1 MKQLNELFDLKRKPS
16 NQLMVYCGLIFFIA
30 NFLGLIA
37 SVIVV
42 ASWSLY
48 ANRFL
53 GVTQGLAFVSGLGL
67 FVGFLKW
74 RGSIREVQ
82 RQLSEKFAKYSTLIL
97 TGDELWMLLGLSAS
111 VAGLLL
117 TLVLPFGF
125 LLLLAGLV
133 LLEHQLL
140 SAMKSLEAEE
150 QKFFSENDVQ
160 LSTCLSKTYDASYLI
175 YSLVTLYG
183 HSFVRMQENLDA
195 LECYLKARQDILGR

>member
-1 MKQLNELFDLKRKPS
+1 MNELFDLKARPS
-16 NQLMVYCGLIFFIA
+16 HHLMVYCGLIFFVA

-53 GVTQGLAFVSGLGL
+53 GVTQGLSFVSGLGL

-74 RGSIREVQ
+74 RGSIREIQ
-82 RQLSEKFAKYSTLIL
+82 RQLAERFPKYSSLIL

-111 VAGLLL
+111 VAGLFV

-133 LLEHQLL
+133 MLEYQLL
-140 SAMKSLEAEE
+140 SAMKSLEGEE

-160 LSTCLSKTYDASYLI
+160 ISTCLSKTYDVSYLI

-183 HSFVRMQENLDA
+183 HSFVRMQENLEA
-195 LECYLKARQDILGR
+195 IECYLKVRQDILGR

>member
-1 MKQLNELFDLKRKPS
+1 LNELFDLKARPS
-16 NQLMVYCGLIFFIA
+16 HQLMVYCGLIFFVA

-53 GVTQGLAFVSGLGL
+53 GVTQGLSFVSGLGL

-74 RGSIREVQ
+74 RGSIREIQ
-82 RQLSEKFAKYSTLIL
+82 RQLAERFPKYSSLIL

-111 VAGLLL
+111 VAGLFV

-133 LLEHQLL
+133 MLEYQLL
-140 SAMKSLEAEE
+140 SAMKSLEGEE

-160 LSTCLSKTYDASYLI
+160 ISTCLSKTYDVSYLI

-183 HSFVRMQENLDA
+183 HSFVRMQENLEA
-195 LECYLKARQDILGR
+195 IECYLKVRQDILGR